1 MRNQALL
8 QHTEPTSNA
17 CDVLSF
23 VSPTANRE
31 GTEPFD
37 SGTRSPLA
45 RYQFESGQ
53 RHSTGSMW
61 FSSLGNVTTDVI
73 SPDEYVWIDNL
84 REEGYRVVRAF
95 CVQITRIG
103 VGNFEASFREANIAI
118 SGTDR
123 DDAYQALVA
132 EILDTFDI
140 LAEER
145 NLIPRAVEQLEIL
158 RKYIVQVQDN
168 A

>member
-1 MRNQALL
+1 MR
-8 QHTEPTSNA
+8 P
-17 CDVLSF
+17 
-23 VSPTANRE
+23 
-31 GTEPFD
+31 
-37 SGTRSPLA
+37 
-45 RYQFESGQ
+45 
-53 RHSTGSMW
+53 
-61 FSSLGNVTTDVI
+61 
-73 SPDEYVWIDNL
+73 
-84 REEGYRVVRAF
+84 F

-103 VGNFEASFREANIAI
+103 VANFEASFREANVAI

-140 LAEER
+140 LAEEGD
-145 NLIPRAVEQLEIL
+145 LIPRAVEQLEIL